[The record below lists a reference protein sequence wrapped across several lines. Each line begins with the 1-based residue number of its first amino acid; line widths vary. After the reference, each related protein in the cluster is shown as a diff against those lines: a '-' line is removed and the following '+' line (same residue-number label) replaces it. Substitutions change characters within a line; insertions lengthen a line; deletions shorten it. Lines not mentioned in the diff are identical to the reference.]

1 MKKSSLTLLGLVI
14 GGLMAQAMAS
24 DFITVES
31 YQPSFEKVA
40 ITKAA
45 QLDTP
50 RLPVSHSIVL
60 ERLQQGR
67 NNLQKKA
74 FAAHQGEPGIPL
86 EVGFD
91 RAISSVASAE
101 QLHSLL
107 QWQQGPSGGYSAALR
122 LVSPEASGSRV
133 VVLVERLHA
142 AAIIRFISEQSGEEV
157 SITGEEIINTLSQ
170 NQSLDRHYVGPYLD
184 GDSVVVEIHLPAG
197 INPEDTRL
205 AMPALSHIYMDFQE
219 QLQQSKAADL
229 SCMVSTACHP
239 EYADDSRAVAAIRFN
254 KDGKTYACSGT
265 LLNDTGNTGAANF
278 ITANHCVST
287 QAAASTLE
295 SRWFYKTSSCGG
307 SFLDSR
313 DTVVRGGAEMLFT
326 QAGTDT
332 TLLRLKGSLPND
344 VLFKGWRTE
353 PVIAG
358 QPASILHHPNY
369 RNQKITMATIN
380 SFAKCSAFDSEGSAR
395 CEWLAN
401 NSMGTGNYIRVT
413 NTQGAVIGGSSGSG
427 LLVAGTGGQRYYVGT
442 LSGGSSSC
450 SRPSDPDIYGRFDQA
465 YNSGLSNWLNVSKPP
480 AATNGNRS
488 AIYRLYHTGKGTHFF
503 TASAAERDSVVSK
516 YPAYVYEGAAFYTYP
531 KASTNLSPVYR
542 FFNSVTGAHFYTI
555 SAAEKDSIQ
564 SKRPNFIYEGVAWHA
579 STKTAAGT
587 QPLYRFFNEKTG
599 THFYT
604 TSAAEKDNIINKFP
618 SYIYEGIA
626 YHVWAGK

>member
-1 MKKSSLTLLGLVI
+1 MKKSSLTLLGLAI

-31 YQPSFEKVA
+31 YQPPLKEVA
-40 ITKAA
+40 VTKAA
-45 QLDTP
+45 QLDLP
-50 RLPVSHSIVL
+50 RLPVSQSVVL
-60 ERLQQGR
+60 ERLQQDR
-67 NNLQKKA
+67 SSLQKRA
-74 FAAHQGEPGIPL
+74 FAAHQDEPSVPL

-91 RAISSVASAE
+91 RAISSIASAE

-107 QWQQGPSGGYSAALR
+107 QWQQSSSGGYSAALR

-133 VVLVERLHA
+133 IVLVERLHA
-142 AAIIRFISEQSGEEV
+142 AAVIRFISDQSGEEV

-170 NQSLDRHYVGPYLD
+170 NQDLDRHYVGPYLD
-184 GDSVVVEIHLPAG
+184 GGSVVVEIHLPAG

-229 SCMVSTACHP
+229 SCMVSTTCYS
-239 EYADDSRAVAAIRFN
+239 EYDNDSSAVAAIRFN
-254 KDGKTYACSGT
+254 QGGKTYACSGT

-332 TLLRLKGSLPND
+332 TLLRLKGNLPSN
-344 VLFKGWRTE
+344 VLFKGWSTV

-358 QPASILHHPNY
+358 LPASILHHPDY
-369 RNQKITMATIN
+369 SSQKLTMATIN
-380 SFAKCSAFDSEGSAR
+380 SFAKCSPFDSEGRSQ
-395 CEWLAN
+395 CEWLA

-413 NTQGAVIGGSSGSG
+413 NTRGAVIGGSSGSG
-427 LLVAGTGGQRYYVGT
+427 LLVTGTGGQRYYVGT

-450 SRPSDPDIYGRFDQA
+450 SRPSDPDLYGRFDQA

-480 AATNGNRS
+480 AAVDGNRG

-503 TASAAERDSVVSK
+503 TASAAERDSVVNK

-531 KASTNLSPVYR
+531 KAGANLSPVYR
-542 FFNSVTGAHFYTI
+542 FYNSATGAHFYTI
-555 SAAEKDSIQ
+555 SQAEKDSIQ
-564 SKRPNFIYEGVAWHA
+564 SKRPNFIYEGVAWYA

-604 TSAAEKDNIINKFP
+604 TSAAEKDNIINRFP
-618 SYIYEGIA
+618 SFIYEGIA
-626 YHVWAGK
+626 YHVWPQR